1 MKTKESPPQEVRFR
15 GTSCTPILIWAYTF
29 LEVTAFLLHT
39 HGDPQ
44 SCREGGVQ
52 PALYLFQP
60 QGENTIFWFY
70 QKDLWGKKKK
80 KKSKYNILEKQWQLF
95 AGVNAVFTMNCNFP
109 PQHSSEQL
117 FAKSSIYFPSSDHIP
132 RSEAKIIHVDRKF
145 RENRPER
152 LLFHYE
158 ELMFDMTSLIK
169 LYRLNER
176 DFEKYIL
183 FFLK

>member
-1 MKTKESPPQEVRFR
+1 M
-15 GTSCTPILIWAYTF
+15 
-29 LEVTAFLLHT
+29 
-39 HGDPQ
+39 
-44 SCREGGVQ
+44 
-52 PALYLFQP
+52 
-60 QGENTIFWFY
+60 
-70 QKDLWGKKKK
+70 
-80 KKSKYNILEKQWQLF
+80 
-95 AGVNAVFTMNCNFP
+95 MNCNFP

-183 FFLK
+183 FFPKINQCFTRTRGAHAVNCISVNMFVN